1 MQNCGS
7 WTEHGMRHF
16 IATVCTVLMAGVA
29 AAQETGLVTLQTR
42 QDSAG
47 WEAVG
52 RLDIAGKGFCT
63 AALIRERLILTAAH
77 CLYDTDGSLVAA
89 DRFSFRAGL
98 RDGRAAATRG
108 VTRAVA
114 HPDYIHTGGVTRPAA
129 VPMDIAVLE
138 LDRPIRETRL
148 RPYLIAQRPL
158 TGDEVGVVSY
168 GRGREDA
175 PSLQEVCNV
184 LGRQTGVIIMTCDV
198 DYGSSGSPVFIMHQ
212 GETRIASV
220 VSAMGAVGGEKVAL
234 GTSLEG
240 PLNRLMAHFA
250 SQAPARP
257 GGSQRVMTS
266 GTRNDTGAKFVT
278 VD

>member
-1 MQNCGS
+1 
-7 WTEHGMRHF
+7 MRKVF
-16 IATVCTVLMAGVA
+16 AAALMVLTGAFAV
-29 AAQETGLVTLQTR
+29 AAQESGLVTLQTR
-42 QDSAG
+42 QDSQG

-77 CLYDTDGSLVAA
+77 CLYDTDGSLIAA
-89 DRFSFRAGL
+89 DRFEFRAGL

-114 HPDYIHTGGVTRPAA
+114 HPDYTHDEGMTRPSA
-129 VPMDIAVLE
+129 VAMDIAVLE

-148 RPYLIAQRPL
+148 RPYLIAERPL

-168 GRGREDA
+168 GRGREEA

-198 DYGSSGSPVFIMHQ
+198 DYGSSGSPVFILRD

-220 VSAMGAVGGEKVAL
+220 VSAMAHVGGEKVSL

-240 PLNRLMAHFA
+240 PLTALMAHFA
-250 SQAPARP
+250 SQGPARP
-257 GGSQRVMTS
+257 GGSQRVMTL
-266 GTRNDTGAKFVT
+266 GERNDTGAKFVT